1 MVFDD
6 GDCIV
11 GDAAANFPQL
21 LGTKYCV
28 IIIKNIETY
37 YASWRKLIAAGA
49 RQIFPAHGGPFPV
62 EKLEQNI
69 YKNSQKHLVTIS

>member
-1 MVFDD
+1 M
-6 GDCIV
+6 

-28 IIIKNIETY
+28 IIIEDIEAY
-37 YASWRKLIAAGA
+37 YASWRELISAGA
-49 RQIFPAHGGPFPV
+49 GRIFPAHGGPFPA

-69 YKNSQKHLVTIS
+69 YKNNQKQMVAMS